1 MNYKFKRFVV
11 KFLIW
16 LRNNLTTSIIIDKV
30 IYTGR
35 RTCTIYFRV
44 EGTRYFFSD
53 LGDFR
58 EEWAEYGSENVVEEL
73 SQSQYKSMAN
83 FLIAN
88 HHRWAR
94 V

>member
-1 MNYKFKRFVV
+1 MKYAYKRLIAKV
-11 KFLIW
+11 LIW
-16 LRNNLTTSIIIDKV
+16 LRNKLTTAIIIDKV

-44 EGTRYFFSD
+44 DSTRYFFSD

-58 EEWAEYGSENVVEEL
+58 EEWAEYGSGNVVDEL
-73 SQSQYKSMAN
+73 TDSQYKSLAN

-88 HHRWAR
+88 QKRWAKL
-94 V
+94 

>member
-1 MNYKFKRFVV
+1 MKYVYKRLIAKV
-11 KFLIW
+11 LIW
-16 LRNNLTTSIIIDKV
+16 LRNRLTTAIIIDKV

-44 EGTRYFFSD
+44 DNVNYFFSD

-58 EEWAEYGSENVVEEL
+58 EEWAVYGSENVVEEL
-73 SQSQYKSMAN
+73 SQNQYKSMAN
-83 FLIAN
+83 FLLAN
-88 HHRWAR
+88 HKRWAK